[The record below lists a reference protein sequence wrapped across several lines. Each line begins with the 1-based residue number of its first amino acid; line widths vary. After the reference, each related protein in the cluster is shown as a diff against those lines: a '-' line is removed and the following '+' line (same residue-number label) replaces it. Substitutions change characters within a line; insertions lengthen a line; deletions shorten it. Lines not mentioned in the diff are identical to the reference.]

1 MDPESLLYGGVQ
13 IAHNFGA
20 AAVTGLPVAA
30 VWFRPAEPTQRKMAW
45 LTLLAWCV
53 QAASGAGFGTV
64 SYFMEGEFPQIH
76 HLALAAL
83 CVKIACAGLAIILLA
98 VQLRRHATAGPGGTI
113 WRILAILGVIA
124 LTSAAILRWFS

>member
-1 MDPESLLYGGVQ
+1 MDPESLLYSCVQ

-20 AAVTGLPVAA
+20 AAVTGLPIAA
-30 VWFRPAEPTQRKMAW
+30 VWFRPAEPTLRKMAW

-64 SYFMEGEFPQIH
+64 SYFQEGVLPQIH

-83 CVKIACAGLAIILLA
+83 CVKIAYAGLAIIGLA
-98 VQLRRHATAGPGGTI
+98 TFFMRRTSAAPSLTV
-113 WRILAILGVIA
+113 WRLLAILGVTA
-124 LTSAAILRWFS
+124 LTCAAVLRWFS